1 MKNLLLSSLLLV
13 LTCALFGA
21 ETEVAETEEAA
32 IEGVLIQR
40 PDGSFMEFVLVENK
54 INCRF
59 YNADKQPIDPD
70 VDRVAARIQ
79 RTQPR
84 VRKVFTVAIPNQGVE
99 GFRAPVFIQPPHI
112 FRAYL
117 SLMREGIDDPVE
129 FYFVQYPQD
138 LTATEPITIYESE
151 ETGEPNR

>member
-13 LTCALFGA
+13 LTSASFG
-21 ETEVAETEEAA
+21 EEAPTA
-32 IEGVLIQR
+32 KLEGVLIER
-40 PDGSFMEFVLVENK
+40 PDGTFMQFVIQENLVFCNFLDAEK
-54 INCRF
+54 
-59 YNADKQPIDPD
+59 KPIDPD

-84 VRKVFTVAIPNQGVE
+84 VRKVFTVAVPYQGVE